1 MASSLI
7 SSSHHIDFGSVFGI
21 DDAGLVQMFES
32 LISTGLKNFLGCPAV
47 FYKASLIEF
56 FENSSVRDGMVVSTI
71 KGKAV
76 EIFEEAF
83 AATLELPTE
92 GLTDFSEVPKDLVFD
107 ARSLFSISKEQ
118 VSVSCLKKEMKIE
131 YRLLSDIL
139 AKTIYVKAGSFD
151 AVTRERFMLMTAIT
165 FDVKVNWSRLLFDV
179 LKEMVTPGS
188 RHAKGYAIQICV
200 LLKNIPGLE
209 LGESRAFPLPRVLN
223 EKTVHQYVVINEK
236 VGGEEITDSPK
247 LKKTPAKKAVSLKR
261 PAVDTAVAPVVKKKR
276 TTKGKPVV
284 METVAVAQEAVPL
297 QIFEATVDAPV
308 EQSPVPKRKIQ
319 KRKRRL
325 VLETDDEIN
334 VEKQP
339 AVENM
344 DEHVGGPVD
353 DIDEPVAGQQ
363 EVVPVVEASTDDPD
377 TIIEQ
382 VLNQLDSV
390 ATTDGEYQPAETAEE
405 RQWPVVTASDTDE
418 EMEQVDV
425 FTEISTAGRT
435 VGTDA
440 DAETMDFGTGV
451 RDQQAVDERIDAD
464 EAMSLE
470 DIILSIPV
478 DVPWPSAGVEITKI
492 TMGKEI
498 KISCVD
504 ERTWHLASLPQIK
517 VDDKGKE
524 PLKQKDPIKGRPHLE
539 HYSLICADIDL
550 LVKLR
555 AQVIDEFD
563 QLFNSFSLKK
573 LATINIED
581 MTKKEEQ
588 VHYWRE
594 AESTRAALQRKG
606 YILLKYREV
615 LVRKFLESWKQNFV
629 PGDRS
634 SATDLKVIAML
645 SDLHLFVL
653 DDLKEQTIAHGLTW
667 TKTCCSKIFEGHTR
681 DRGAVIARNNTSTP
695 SKCWIRTM
703 IRVGGVWAVEPCADH
718 WVKIPRPV
726 VLNEVSRQCSY
737 VDTLPTVI
745 AQPVFSVAPR
755 QPTVLALRISQFC
768 TVFLDYSLFSSLP
781 TADIRSFVGSIGS
794 KRTVLRSVQ
803 SYFVSS
809 VVHNVQMEGSPVLA
823 SQNLVSATPR
833 VQLLDEHPL
842 SASTSEESAM
852 NFDEIDTAATSTSL
866 PAASIPKI
874 IEALAQLRASI
885 ELISERDDG
894 AKHKDTLL
902 LHLHDLERKFTARF
916 DAQDR
921 VLGALRK
928 DSNDQRILMSLDLKS
943 SHKQL
948 GT

>member
-7 SSSHHIDFGSVFGI
+7 SSSHHIDFDSIFAI

-32 LISTGLKNFLGCPAV
+32 LIATGLKNFLGCPAV
-47 FYKASLIEF
+47 FYEADLIEF

-76 EIFEEAF
+76 EISEEVF
-83 AATLELPTE
+83 AATFELPTE
-92 GLTDFSEVPKDLVFD
+92 GLTEFSEVPKDLVFD
-107 ARSLFSISKEQ
+107 ARSLFSISKEK
-118 VSVSCLKKEMKIE
+118 VSISCLKKEMKIE

-209 LGESRAFPLPRVLN
+209 LGESQAFPLPRVLN
-223 EKTVHQYVVINEK
+223 EKTVHRYFVINEK

-247 LKKTPAKKAVSLKR
+247 LKITPAKKAMSLKR
-261 PAVDTAVAPVVKKKR
+261 PAVDTAVAPMVKKKR
-276 TTKGKPVV
+276 TTK
-284 METVAVAQEAVPL
+284 
-297 QIFEATVDAPV
+297 DAPV

-325 VLETDDEIN
+325 FLETDDEIN
-334 VEKQP
+334 VEKKS
-339 AVENM
+339 AVENL
-344 DEHVGGPVD
+344 DEQVGGPADDSIDEGTAIGNVASVD
-353 DIDEPVAGQQ
+353 DPESSEKEPLDEPVAGQQ

-377 TIIEQ
+377 VIIEQ

-390 ATTDGEYQPAETAEE
+390 ATTDGEDQPAETAEE
-405 RQWPVVTASDTDE
+405 RQWFNLLYEDIMAQLDAERPVVTASDTDE

-425 FTEISTAGRT
+425 FTEINTAGRI
-435 VGTDA
+435 VGTDT
-440 DAETMDFGTGV
+440 DAETMDFGT
-451 RDQQAVDERIDAD
+451 D

-478 DVPWPSAGVEITKI
+478 DVPLPSAGMEITKI

-498 KISCVD
+498 KIPGVD

-524 PLKQKDPIKGRPHLE
+524 LLKQKDPIKGRPHLE

-555 AQVIDEFD
+555 AQIGVAPLPPAIAFG
-563 QLFNSFSLKK
+563 K
-573 LATINIED
+573 
-581 MTKKEEQ
+581 
-588 VHYWRE
+588 
-594 AESTRAALQRKG
+594 AAIARS
-606 YILLKYREV
+606 YI
-615 LVRKFLESWKQNFV
+615 
-629 PGDRS
+629 
-634 SATDLKVIAML
+634 

-653 DDLKEQTIAHGLTW
+653 VELKEQAIAHGFTW

-703 IRVGGVWAVEPCADH
+703 IRVDGVWAVEPCADH

-726 VLNEVSRQCSY
+726 VLIEVHRQCSY
-737 VDTLPTVI
+737 VDTLPTVSEFFKI
-745 AQPVFSVAPR
+745 MTKRWEDVCLEVVEFCVSRKLIPVASIDLCRSLPVAQPVFSVAPR

-768 TVFLDYSLFSSLP
+768 TVFLDYSLFCRLP
-781 TADIRSFVGSIGS
+781 TVDITSFVASIAS
-794 KRTVLRSVQ
+794 ERTVLRSVQ
-803 SYFVSS
+803 ILSSSAVSPHIPSVASTDFVAQRIPLVLDQHSFSS
-809 VVHNVQMEGSPVLA
+809 SSSDASMHFDDHDSANTAFSRPVA
-823 SQNLVSATPR
+823 ATPD
-833 VQLLDEHPL
+833 V
-842 SASTSEESAM
+842 TEE
-852 NFDEIDTAATSTSL
+852 
-866 PAASIPKI
+866 
-874 IEALAQLRASI
+874 LAQLQASI
-885 ELISERDDG
+885 DQISARDGDG
-894 AKHKDTLL
+894 KLKDILL
-902 LHLHDLERKFTARF
+902 MHLHDIEQRLTARL
-916 DAQDR
+916 DDQDR

-928 DSNDQRILMSLDLKS
+928 DSRSQKKLLSLDIES
-943 SHKQL
+943 SQKQ
-948 GT
+948 